1 MKIWLPSATFA
12 LILRNHAALASEASI
27 FTTTTPPAPP
37 FVAGKIFI
45 NGVVWDAAAS
55 ASASAYS
62 DVELADVYGICCAPA
77 SPPPDDGCPDGA
89 DGAAAALAT
98 TTMAR
103 RPKIGTMPQ
112 MTSDHALLALR
123 SAVDAWDGGSGMWP
137 QTSTSRRIDA
147 VRIFLA
153 ELMTK
158 REEIVIALM
167 YEIGKNRA
175 DAEAEFDR
183 TVQFAEKAAH
193 HVETSGDFGG
203 RGWDASHGHTRL
215 FLSRAA
221 VGVVLCM
228 GPYNYPLN
236 ETYAALIPALL
247 MGNVIVLKLPAVG
260 GLAHILAIDAFSR
273 ALPPGTINYVSGSGR
288 ITIPPLM
295 ESGKVDSLAFIG
307 GSVAADQLIK
317 AHPHPHRL
325 KVFLQLEAKNMGVY
339 MRDLFEGGEGRDDG
353 RGDDDDG
360 RVGEE
365 RMDGIM
371 RETVAGALSYNGQ
384 RCTALKLLFVPR
396 EYSERFADMLAERV
410 QNMSIGLPWEMTDS
424 VYSQIT
430 PLPFAGRVDYMR
442 ELIEDAVE
450 KGARI
455 MNKNGGEV
463 IGGGGGGGE
472 STLMVPAVLYPVTP
486 DMRVYEEEQFGP
498 VVPIAP
504 YDSLEEVLRYSRE
517 GKYGQQ
523 VSIFTSKTDGASA
536 MLVDRFSTVYGKIN
550 INSQCGRSPDT
561 APFSGRRSS
570 AMGVMSVKDALFE
583 FSIPTVASY
592 QDVGNNSELVNAIA
606 AQSNFL
612 RPLPLNSPGG
622 L

>member
-1 MKIWLPSATFA
+1 
-12 LILRNHAALASEASI
+12 
-27 FTTTTPPAPP
+27 
-37 FVAGKIFI
+37 
-45 NGVVWDAAAS
+45 
-55 ASASAYS
+55 
-62 DVELADVYGICCAPA
+62 
-77 SPPPDDGCPDGA
+77 
-89 DGAAAALAT
+89 
-98 TTMAR
+98 
-103 RPKIGTMPQ
+103 MPQ
-112 MTSDHALLALR
+112 MTSDHALRALR
-123 SAVDAWDGGSGMWP
+123 SAVAAWDGGSGAWP
-137 QTSTSRRIDA
+137 QTSASGRIDA
-147 VRIFLA
+147 VRIFLS
-153 ELMTK
+153 ELATR
-158 REEIVIALM
+158 REEIVVSLM
-167 YEIGKNRA
+167 YEIGKNRP
-175 DAEAEFDR
+175 DAESEFDR
-183 TVQFAEKAAH
+183 TVQFAERAAR

-203 RGWDASHGHTRL
+203 GGWDASSSDGGRTRL

-221 VGVVLCM
+221 VGVVLCA

-260 GLAHILAIDAFSR
+260 GLAHILAIDAFSK

-288 ITIPPLM
+288 VTMPPLM

-307 GSVAADQLIK
+307 GSVAADRLIK

-339 MRDLFEGGEGRDDG
+339 MRDLFGGGEGRDDG

-360 RVGEE
+360 RGWEE

-396 EYSERFADMLAERV
+396 EYSERFAGMLAERV
-410 QNMSIGLPWEMTDS
+410 QGMSIGLPWEMTDS

-463 IGGGGGGGE
+463 IGGGGGGGGE

-504 YDSLEEVLRYSRE
+504 YDSLEEVLKYSRE

-523 VSIFTSKTDGASA
+523 VSIFTSKADGASA

-570 AMGVMSVKDALFE
+570 AMGVMSVRDALFE

-612 RPLPLNSPGG
+612 RPLPLNSAGG

>member
-1 MKIWLPSATFA
+1 
-12 LILRNHAALASEASI
+12 
-27 FTTTTPPAPP
+27 
-37 FVAGKIFI
+37 
-45 NGVVWDAAAS
+45 
-55 ASASAYS
+55 
-62 DVELADVYGICCAPA
+62 
-77 SPPPDDGCPDGA
+77 
-89 DGAAAALAT
+89 
-98 TTMAR
+98 
-103 RPKIGTMPQ
+103 
-112 MTSDHALLALR
+112 
-123 SAVDAWDGGSGMWP
+123 
-137 QTSTSRRIDA
+137 
-147 VRIFLA
+147 
-153 ELMTK
+153 
-158 REEIVIALM
+158 
-167 YEIGKNRA
+167 
-175 DAEAEFDR
+175 
-183 TVQFAEKAAH
+183 
-193 HVETSGDFGG
+193 
-203 RGWDASHGHTRL
+203 
-215 FLSRAA
+215 
-221 VGVVLCM
+221 
-228 GPYNYPLN
+228 
-236 ETYAALIPALL
+236 
-247 MGNVIVLKLPAVG
+247 
-260 GLAHILAIDAFSR
+260 
-273 ALPPGTINYVSGSGR
+273 
-288 ITIPPLM
+288 
-295 ESGKVDSLAFIG
+295 
-307 GSVAADQLIK
+307 
-317 AHPHPHRL
+317 
-325 KVFLQLEAKNMGVY
+325 
-339 MRDLFEGGEGRDDG
+339 
-353 RGDDDDG
+353 
-360 RVGEE
+360 
-365 RMDGIM
+365 
-371 RETVAGALSYNGQ
+371 
-384 RCTALKLLFVPR
+384 
-396 EYSERFADMLAERV
+396 
-410 QNMSIGLPWEMTDS
+410 MTDS

>member
-1 MKIWLPSATFA
+1 
-12 LILRNHAALASEASI
+12 
-27 FTTTTPPAPP
+27 
-37 FVAGKIFI
+37 
-45 NGVVWDAAAS
+45 
-55 ASASAYS
+55 
-62 DVELADVYGICCAPA
+62 
-77 SPPPDDGCPDGA
+77 
-89 DGAAAALAT
+89 
-98 TTMAR
+98 
-103 RPKIGTMPQ
+103 
-112 MTSDHALLALR
+112 
-123 SAVDAWDGGSGMWP
+123 
-137 QTSTSRRIDA
+137 
-147 VRIFLA
+147 
-153 ELMTK
+153 
-158 REEIVIALM
+158 
-167 YEIGKNRA
+167 
-175 DAEAEFDR
+175 
-183 TVQFAEKAAH
+183 
-193 HVETSGDFGG
+193 
-203 RGWDASHGHTRL
+203 
-215 FLSRAA
+215 
-221 VGVVLCM
+221 
-228 GPYNYPLN
+228 
-236 ETYAALIPALL
+236 
-247 MGNVIVLKLPAVG
+247 
-260 GLAHILAIDAFSR
+260 
-273 ALPPGTINYVSGSGR
+273 
-288 ITIPPLM
+288 
-295 ESGKVDSLAFIG
+295 
-307 GSVAADQLIK
+307 LIK

-339 MRDLFEGGEGRDDG
+339 MRDLFEGGEGRDYG

-396 EYSERFADMLAERV
+396 EYSERFAEMLAERV